1 SSSSSSKLAP
11 ASASVTVAVVV
22 FLALLP
28 CPASSGST
36 SPPVDLLQR
45 ECLTVPSSQFV
56 GSLRSTVEVLRQVG
70 RVVSQFGS
78 FVGDFRLSNAVSDC
92 LDLLDFSADELSWSI
107 SATQNPSGKHNSTGD
122 LSSDLRTWLSAALA
136 NQETCRDGFEG
147 TSGIAKT
154 VISGSL
160 NQISSLVTHLLTMV
174 HPSSSSNSSAAAAA
188 AGGKGP
194 GRKLI
199 DDSPRF
205 PGWVRS
211 GDRKLLQQASGVAAD
226 LVVAQDGSGNFTR
239 VGDAVEAV
247 PDYGTRRFV
256 IYVKKGVYR
265 ENVEI
270 KKKKWNIM
278 MVGDG
283 MDATVI
289 SGNRSF
295 VDGWTTFRTAT
306 FAVSGR
312 GFIARDMAFEN
323 TAGPQKHQAV
333 ALRSD
338 SDLSVYY
345 RCAIRGYQ
353 DSLYTHTMR
362 QFYREC
368 RISGTVDFIFGDA
381 VVVFQNCQ
389 ILAKRGLPNQ
399 KNTITAQGRKD
410 PNQLTGFSLQFCNVS
425 ADSDL
430 APFVNSTPTY
440 LGRPWKLYSRT
451 IFMKSYMSNA
461 IRPEG
466 WLEWNDDF
474 ALDTLYYGEFM
485 NSGPGAGLTGRVK
498 WPGFHILNSTAQAN
512 NFTVAQFIDGNS
524 WLPSTG
530 VAYTAGLRV

>member
-1 SSSSSSKLAP
+1 MAPKLA
-11 ASASVTVAVVV
+11 SAVIV
-22 FLALLP
+22 FLAFL
-28 CPASSGST
+28 CCSARSGGSSPRSAAAPG
-36 SPPVDLLQR
+36 LLQT
-45 ECLTVPSSQFV
+45 ECLTVPSSQFLS
-56 GSLRSTVEVLRQVG
+56 SLRSTVQVLRQVIG
-70 RVVSQFGS
+70 IVSQFGTV
-78 FVGDFRLSNAVSDC
+78 FGDFRLSNAVSDC
-92 LDLLDFSADELSWSI
+92 LDLLDFSTDELSWSI
-107 SATQNPSGKHNSTGD
+107 SAAQNPSGKHNSTGD

-136 NQETCRDGFEG
+136 NQETCKDGFEG
-147 TSGIAKT
+147 TSGIVKS
-154 VISGSL
+154 VVSGSL
-160 NQISSLVTHLLTMV
+160 DQITSLVTELLTMV
-174 HPSSSSNSSAAAAA
+174 HPSSNSTSGRGG
-188 AGGKGP
+188 GGKGRP
-194 GRKLI
+194 GRKLF

-205 PGWVRS
+205 PRWVKRE
-211 GDRKLLQQASGVAAD
+211 DRKLLQANGVAAD
-226 LVVAQDGSGNFTR
+226 LVVAQDGSGNFTK
-239 VGDAVEAV
+239 VEDAVAAV

-270 KKKKWNIM
+270 KKKKWNVM

-312 GFIARDMAFEN
+312 GFIARNMAFEN
-323 TAGPQKHQAV
+323 SAGPQKHQAV

-345 RCAIRGYQ
+345 RCAVRGYQ
-353 DSLYTHTMR
+353 DTLYTHTMR

-381 VVVFQNCQ
+381 TVVFQNCQ
-389 ILAKRGLPNQ
+389 ILAKKGLPQQ
-399 KNTITAQGRKD
+399 KNTVTAQGRKD
-410 PNQLTGFSLQFCNVS
+410 PNQPTGFSFQFCNVS

-430 APFVNSTPTY
+430 APSVNSTPTY

-451 IFMKSYMSNA
+451 IFMQSYMSNA

-466 WLEWNDDF
+466 WLEWNGDI
-474 ALDTLYYGEFM
+474 ALDTLYYGEFT

-498 WPGFHILNSTAQAN
+498 WPGYHLLNNTAQAI
-512 NFTVAQFIDGNS
+512 NFTVAQFIEGNS